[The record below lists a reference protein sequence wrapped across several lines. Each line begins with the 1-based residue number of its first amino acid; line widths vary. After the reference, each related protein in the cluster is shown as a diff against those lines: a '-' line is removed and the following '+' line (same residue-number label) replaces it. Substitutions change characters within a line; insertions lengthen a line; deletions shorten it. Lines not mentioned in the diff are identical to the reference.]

1 MFCDE
6 AEPGVFVAVCARE
19 RRPRRIATA
28 KQITDPRNQGGLGI
42 DAVSIFAQEQP
53 LYWVAHPN
61 VVLFDVRVGFHRV
74 KLRILAR
81 LSVAPSIFDEM
92 VLAVDN
98 TGSSSRFRRLGIAYE
113 LLGLVH
119 GGNLEQEEN
128 VVRFSDG
135 TPDTNQSKASFPVG

>member
-1 MFCDE
+1 
-6 AEPGVFVAVCARE
+6 
-19 RRPRRIATA
+19 
-28 KQITDPRNQGGLGI
+28 
-42 DAVSIFAQEQP
+42 
-53 LYWVAHPN
+53 VAHPN